1 MAGVERA
8 DLAGDVLTALDNAQ
22 ALVEAGQAEDA
33 EGRVENSEQQAR
45 RIEAL
50 TYRLAGYSYEQISKQ
65 MHQSINH
72 VKRLIDYSLQN
83 GENRAVE
90 QLRELE
96 NLRLDRLQ
104 AAHWAKALEGDDK
117 ATSQVLKISQQRSR
131 INGLYAPTKIEMA
144 VGIKQEMEIALR
156 DLETLMGQTQQEMV
170 VLAENSQGE
179 LEADT
184 DNRYVQPEMEDVW
197 SSDDSGHPV
206 YVEPEAEPE
215 PEPIRQQGM
224 ETTW

>member
-1 MAGVERA
+1 VAGVERA

-22 ALVEAGQAEDA
+22 ALVEAGQAENA

-72 VKRLIDYSLQN
+72 VKRLIDNSLQN

-179 LEADT
+179 LEEDT

-197 SSDDSGHPV
+197 SSDESGHQV
-206 YVEPEAEPE
+206 YVESEAEPE

-224 ETTW
+224 ETNW

>member
-8 DLAGDVLTALDNAQ
+8 DLAGDVLTAIDNAQ
-22 ALVEAGQAEDA
+22 IMAETGQSA
-33 EGRVENSEQQAR
+33 EGTGRPENDEQKAK

-50 TYRLAGYSYEQISKQ
+50 TYRLAGYSYEQISKT
-65 MHQSINH
+65 MGQSVNH
-72 VKRLIDYSLQN
+72 IKRLIDYSLQN

-117 ATSQVLKISQQRSR
+117 STSQVLKISQQRAR

-170 VLAENSQGE
+170 VLAENTQGE
-179 LEADT
+179 LEA

-197 SSDDSGHPV
+197 SSEDSGNEV
-206 YVEPEAEPE
+206 IVEPDAEPE
-215 PEPIRQQGM
+215 PAPLRGM
-224 ETTW
+224 ETNW